1 MIDRPT
7 LRPPLDI
14 NTRYNSIDEVDI
26 VTNIKHKCYKTIIF
40 WLSMK
45 MKSDKVLGTGSYWSA
60 DSPID
65 CSARLINNNY
75 ISSV

>member
-1 MIDRPT
+1 MI
-7 LRPPLDI
+7 
-14 NTRYNSIDEVDI
+14 
-26 VTNIKHKCYKTIIF
+26 

-45 MKSDKVLGTGSYWSA
+45 MKSDKSTGSYWSA

-65 CSARLINNNY
+65 YSATLLNNNY